1 MSAVPKIEPMVESR
15 GQDRKTEGAKAE
27 LSQALAEI
35 VGDFVDAVGIG
46 LVRVVER
53 VGEAARDPVLRMQ
66 VQAGMAAVKELIGEE
81 LERYEKDPRS
91 YLYDEML
98 AGTAVVL
105 IAKVRTD
112 DESFLLDGL
121 ESAFFVGP
129 LAQEAQ
135 AAVAESP
142 PLSNDQR
149 QRLLHGFEQLA
160 LGRWIPACD
169 ALLTGTEGMI
179 WDAAVDGGVIDA
191 DRRLTDVSKRKRVIK
206 SVNGLLDAETIGGLR
221 PSYRLFLNR
230 QIFGAAG
237 NDLRHGRSGRDA
249 RATALFAAVAVLGWL
264 DHVDGTE
271 LMARFANNLDRFVD
285 QVAAELEAEQRLSE
299 ASVPL

>member
-1 MSAVPKIEPMVESR
+1 MEPQVQ
-15 GQDRKTEGAKAE
+15 GRKTEAAKAE

-35 VGDFVDAVGIG
+35 VGDVADAVVGG
-46 LVRVVER
+46 LVWVVER
-53 VGEAARDPVLRMQ
+53 VGEAARDPALRTQ
-66 VQAGMAAVKELIGEE
+66 VQAGMAAVKEVLEEE
-81 LERYEKDPRS
+81 LERHERDPRS

-121 ESAFFVGP
+121 ESAFSVASLVP
-129 LAQEAQ
+129 EAQ
-135 AAVAESP
+135 VAVAESP
-142 PLSNDQR
+142 ALSDDQR

-169 ALLTGTEGMI
+169 SLLTGTEGMI
-179 WDAAVDGGVIDA
+179 WDAAVNAGAIDA
-191 DRRLTDVSKRKRVIK
+191 DRRLTDSSKRNRIIN
-206 SVNGLLDAETIGGLR
+206 SVNGLLDAETIEGLR
-221 PSYRLFLNR
+221 PSYRLFLSR

-237 NDLRHGRSGRDA
+237 NDLRHGRSGRDP
-249 RATALFAAVAVLGWL
+249 RATALFAAAAVLGWL

-271 LMARFANNLDRFVD
+271 LMVRFANNLDRFVD
-285 QVAAELEAEQRLSE
+285 QVAAELEAEQHLSE
-299 ASVPL
+299 ASAPP

>member
-1 MSAVPKIEPMVESR
+1 MVKPQVKNRET
-15 GQDRKTEGAKAE
+15 DEAKAE

-35 VGDFVDAVGIG
+35 VGDLADAVAGG

-53 VGEAARDPVLRMQ
+53 VGEAARDPVLRTQ
-66 VQAGMAAVKELIGEE
+66 VQAGMVAVKEVIEEE

-91 YLYDEML
+91 YLYNEML

-121 ESAFFVGP
+121 ESAFSTGSLV
-129 LAQEAQ
+129 QEAR
-135 AAVAESP
+135 AAAAESP
-142 PLSNDQR
+142 ALSDDQR

-169 ALLTGTEGMI
+169 SLLTGTEGMI
-179 WDAAVDGGVIDA
+179 WDAAVDAGSIDA
-191 DRRLTDVSKRKRVIK
+191 NRRLTDSSTRNRMIN
-206 SVNGLLDAETIGGLR
+206 SVNGLLDAGTFEGLR
-221 PSYRLFLNR
+221 PSYRLFLSR
-230 QIFGAAG
+230 QIFGVAG
-237 NDLRHGRSGRDA
+237 NDLRHGRSGRDP
-249 RATALFAAVAVLGWL
+249 RATALFAAAGVLGWL
-264 DHVDGTE
+264 DHADGTE

-285 QVAAELEAEQRLSE
+285 RLAAELEVEQHQSEVSAQLS
-299 ASVPL
+299 L